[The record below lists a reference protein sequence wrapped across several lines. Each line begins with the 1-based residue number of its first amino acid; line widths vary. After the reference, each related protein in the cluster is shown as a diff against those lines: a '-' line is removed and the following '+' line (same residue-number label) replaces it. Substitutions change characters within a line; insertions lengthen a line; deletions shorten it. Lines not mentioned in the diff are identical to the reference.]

1 MAATARK
8 SAPRTRAVSKFDPV
22 VVKGRAL
29 DELLQSIAD
38 AINKTHDCIH
48 RGQEEQAERD
58 RVADEKREA
67 IRKDLVAVRVDVQ
80 TLKDDQTI
88 TKTRVDNLVKL
99 FGVEPVEKGEKRP
112 KGKSLLTWGGWK
124 LLGAVSGCFTLFVV
138 GFQLAVRIAPVIYD
152 YLMGLQP

>member
-8 SAPRTRAVSKFDPV
+8 SASRSRAVSKFDPV

-29 DELLQSIAD
+29 DEVLQAIAD

-67 IRKDLVAVRVDVQ
+67 IRKDLVAVRGDVE
-80 TLKDDQTI
+80 TLKDNQTI
-88 TKTRVDNLVKL
+88 TKTRVDTLVKL
-99 FGVEPVEKGEKRP
+99 FGAEPVEKGEKRP
-112 KGKSLLTWGGWK
+112 KGHSVLTWGGWK
-124 LLGAVSGCFTLFVV
+124 LLAAIGGCYTLFVF
-138 GFQLAVRIAPVIYD
+138 GFQLAARLAPVAFD